1 MYYKRM
7 NMKKH
12 ILATLL
18 SQKISQPD
26 HSVTTILIHANAIAV
41 RNMSLSEHTEKNQD
55 MSFDYVG

>member
-1 MYYKRM
+1 M